1 MRVECDSCRAVV
13 VASFG
18 ITGDQIRATC
28 PACHHVMIAAA
39 AATSTTTAT
48 STAPEAL
55 CPKCGAAR
63 TSAQACAACGL
74 SVARMADYA
83 DAREAGVPD
92 AVREAWRRVTEA
104 WSDSARHDELLR
116 VVALHDSYAW
126 AAGRYRTRRDDIATR
141 QLDRLRR
148 AAEAT
153 LLASA
158 TARPDASTAPYRAT
172 RGVLMVLIV
181 AVVVGLIYAMVIRSR
196 GATPPARPVPVQP
209 LQPLIPSHVVSPST
223 IQK

>member
-1 MRVECDSCRAVV
+1 VVE
-13 VASFG
+13 ASFG
-18 ITGDQIRATC
+18 ITGEQIRATC
-28 PACHHVMIAAA
+28 PACHHVMLATTSPPPT
-39 AATSTTTAT
+39 TSTP
-48 STAPEAL
+48 SAPEARDV

-63 TSAQACAACGL
+63 TATAACASCGL
-74 SVARMADYA
+74 AVARMAGYA

-92 AVREAWRRVTEA
+92 VVRDAWRRVTEA
-104 WSDSARHDELLR
+104 WSDAARHDELLR
-116 VVALHDSYAW
+116 VVSLHDSYAW

-158 TARPDASTAPYRAT
+158 SARPDAQSAPYRAT

-196 GATPPARPVPVQP
+196 GATPPARPLPVQP
-209 LQPLIPSHVVSPST
+209 LQPLVPNHVVSPST
-223 IQK
+223 IQRSAPN